1 MRQSESSAFIR
12 SVLDNAA
19 ISSASLS
26 LSASDK
32 MPFRCRACIAR
43 IADILSAFA
52 RLQEP
57 KEDIKKLELCV
68 SASRLKGW
76 ITNGFGQGHTDRHK
90 KRAGPCC
97 CYVEDQ
103 ALPKIG
109 FGTHFSD
116 LSNIFLNGAKVEF
129 DAVLEEAG
137 LNCSL
142 ALTAAVGLPLELDV
156 ELLIL
161 RFWKAFL
168 TPLLDCVVVAI
179 LADDDAGDDDAGDEV
194 DEVCLQLC

>member
-1 MRQSESSAFIR
+1 MMRQSESSAFIR

-43 IADILSAFA
+43 IADSLSAFA
-52 RLQEP
+52 R
-57 KEDIKKLELCV
+57 
-68 SASRLKGW
+68 
-76 ITNGFGQGHTDRHK
+76 
-90 KRAGPCC
+90 
-97 CYVEDQ
+97 
-103 ALPKIG
+103 
-109 FGTHFSD
+109 FSD
-116 LSNIFLNGAKVEF
+116 LSNILLNGAEVEF

-137 LNCSL
+137 LDCSL
-142 ALTAAVGLPLELDV
+142 ALTAAVGLPLELEV

-168 TPLLDCVVVAI
+168 MPLLDCVVVAI
-179 LADDDAGDDDAGDEV
+179 LVDDDAGDEV
-194 DEVCLQLC
+194 DEACLQLC